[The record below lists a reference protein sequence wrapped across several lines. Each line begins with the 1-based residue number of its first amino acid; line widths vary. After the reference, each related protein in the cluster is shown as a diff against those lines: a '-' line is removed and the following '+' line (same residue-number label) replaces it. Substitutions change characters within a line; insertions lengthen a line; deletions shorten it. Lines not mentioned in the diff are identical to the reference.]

1 MAKVKLT
8 LNDIASILGVDVSVV
23 NRHMAGSEIHLEKEG
38 GEVYVTVGR
47 FRGIIN
53 LLRFYGF
60 YLLADVIEDRLESF
74 LASQ

>member
-8 LNDIASILGVDVSVV
+8 LSDIASIFGVDVSVV
-23 NRHMAGSEIHLEKEG
+23 NRHVSGSELLLEKEG
-38 GEVYVTVGR
+38 GEVYVTVSR

>member
-8 LNDIASILGVDVSVV
+8 LSDIASILGVDVSVV
-23 NRHMAGSEIHLEKEG
+23 NRHVSGSELLLEKEG
-38 GEVYVTVGR
+38 DEVYVTVGR

-60 YLLADVIEDRLESF
+60 YLVADALEDRLESF